1 MWPNLRIARRAA
13 RGLPAARNVCQTLHA
28 KVLDIHLKN
37 QPVVSFDGAMKRA
50 VSAVVFVNPAAGS
63 GRTKRTISAAREAF
77 ARRTYSVE
85 FVETN
90 SRADLQS
97 RIRAAADQGCATM
110 IAMGGDGTLQL
121 LVREVIA
128 RNLTVGVI
136 PTGGGNDF
144 AAALGI
150 RGNLQTAI
158 DAIVAGRTRL
168 VDVVS
173 VHFSN
178 GDDALYLGG
187 GGMGLDAEAARYAS
201 GRFLNWPGRL
211 RYLASAIAALRGFA
225 GVDLQAEFP
234 DGDWPKLAKRVL
246 LAAALNTPTFGGGL
260 RLAPDASLEDG
271 SLEVVM
277 IDMLKKRE
285 VLALIPRLLVTG
297 ELRTNRVARF
307 RTGAVRFSAS
317 GAPWFQGDGELLG
330 KSPVEIGVM
339 PKALRMLAP

>member
-1 MWPNLRIARRAA
+1 MN
-13 RGLPAARNVCQTLHA
+13 
-28 KVLDIHLKN
+28 
-37 QPVVSFDGAMKRA
+37 RA

-128 RNLTVGVI
+128 RNITVGVI

-144 AAALGI
+144 AAALGL

-168 VDVVS
+168 VDVVR
-173 VHFSN
+173 VHFSG

-187 GGMGLDAEAARYAS
+187 GGIGLDAEAARYAS

-225 GVDLQAEFP
+225 GIELRAEFP
-234 DGDWPKLAKRVL
+234 ENDLPKIAKRVL
-246 LAAALNTPTFGGGL
+246 LAAALNTPTYGGGL
-260 RLAPDASLEDG
+260 RLAPEASLDDG
-271 SLEVVM
+271 KLEVVLLE
-277 IDMLKKRE
+277 MLEKRE
-285 VLALIPRLLVTG
+285 VLALLPRLLVTG
-297 ELRTNRVARF
+297 ELRTNRLARL
-307 RTGAVRFSAS
+307 RTEAVRFSAS
-317 GAPWFQGDGELLG
+317 GEAWFHGDGELLG
-330 KSPVEIGVM
+330 KSPLEIRVM